1 MKKLVLGV
9 CVLLCMTT
17 FARPKEWLDPEVNAI
32 NRLAARS
39 AFFAYPCRDAAES
52 GCKENASN
60 FMSLNGLW

>member
-39 AFFAYPCRDAAES
+39 AFFAILAEMLLNPDVRRMLPISCR
-52 GCKENASN
+52 
-60 FMSLNGLW
+60 